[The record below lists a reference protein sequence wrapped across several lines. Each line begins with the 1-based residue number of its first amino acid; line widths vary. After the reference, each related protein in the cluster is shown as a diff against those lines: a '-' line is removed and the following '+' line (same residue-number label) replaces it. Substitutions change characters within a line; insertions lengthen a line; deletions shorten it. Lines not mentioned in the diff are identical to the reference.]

1 MEQMGAEDSGVDVR
15 RTATGKVRAGRSH
28 VDLARPEQSGAD
40 PGLFGPDSVTWQ
52 VVADPVLVLGGVRS
66 LLLQA
71 LHPVAMAGV
80 ADHSGFR
87 EDPWGRLLRTAEY
100 VGATTYG
107 TTLEAQRAAARV
119 RGVHRRVRGV
129 EAMSGRAYRAD
140 DQDLL
145 LWVHCAEVESFLS
158 TVRRCG
164 ARLEPGA
171 ADRYYAEQVTSAEL
185 VGLDP
190 EIVPAS
196 EAQMREYFATMRP
209 QLRLSSQAREVARF
223 IVTPPMKRPI
233 VYAGRPLWAGFTAL
247 AFGML
252 PRWARRMY
260 GLPGLPT
267 TDVTAS
273 VQGRALRTAL
283 LALPRSLR
291 EGPHLTA
298 AKERLGLSD

>member
-1 MEQMGAEDSGVDVR
+1 MRTDNSGVGVR
-15 RTATGKVRAGRSH
+15 RAPIGKSGSA
-28 VDLARPEQSGAD
+28 DRPAPAAVPEEVGAD
-40 PGLFGPDSVTWQ
+40 PGMFGPQSVTWH

-66 LLLQA
+66 LFLQA

-129 EAMSGRAYRAD
+129 EAQSGRSYRAD
-140 DQDLL
+140 DPDLL

-164 ARLEPGA
+164 ARLGPGA
-171 ADRYYAEQVTSAEL
+171 ADRYYAEQLASAEL

-190 EIVPAS
+190 GVVPAS
-196 EAQMREYFATMRP
+196 EAEMHEYFATMRP
-209 QLRLSSQAREVARF
+209 QLRLSPQAREVARF
-223 IVTPPMKRPI
+223 IITPPMNRPI
-233 VYAGRPLWAGFTAL
+233 VYAGRPLWAGFAAL
-247 AFGML
+247 AFAML
-252 PRWARRMY
+252 PRWARRLY
-260 GLPGLPT
+260 GLPGIPT
-267 TDVTAS
+267 TDVAAS

-283 LALPRSLR
+283 LALPRSVR
-291 EGPHLTA
+291 EGPHLAA